1 MHVQGLRH
9 AWFGIELYAPAGT
22 EGCTRRYL
30 PASAG
35 VACRMPDAHCRCDP
49 SLPRSFV
56 TIISWIP
63 GHGASYLGSSSV
75 IPGGHTCLLYGF
87 QLHSTACR
95 LCSRC
100 SSQLFQAAPSCSCPA
115 PIPARLF
122 PRPSTGGEQRLDVFK
137 QVVAAPSLS
146 ATGLAWD
153 WSAFKD
159 GRTWLVLFTFL

>member
-1 MHVQGLRH
+1 MQGLRH
-9 AWFGIELYAPAGT
+9 AWFGGELYAPAGT

-30 PASAG
+30 PARAG
-35 VACRMPDAHCRCDP
+35 VACRMPEAHCCCDA

-75 IPGGHTCLLYGF
+75 IPGGHTGLPIAPDCMQVVQQMLIPGSPKL
-87 QLHSTACR
+87 R
-95 LCSRC
+95 LPC
-100 SSQLFQAAPSCSCPA
+100 AHPS
-115 PIPARLF
+115 LF
-122 PRPSTGGEQRLDVFK
+122 PCPSTGGEQRLDVFK